1 VTQPRV
7 VLASCSVA
15 LVALVVVTGALLGP
29 DGARTWLLVCGA
41 AAVFAAAQTASSN
54 PADLTPTL
62 LLALPPVLGLLAGD
76 SPAWLIGPLGALL
89 LAASEL
95 NALAWEC
102 RGADSLSAANR
113 RRLADVFRLVALGAG
128 ASLVVG
134 LVAG

>member
-1 VTQPRV
+1 MTRPRV

-15 LVALVVVTGALLGP
+15 LVALVVITGALLGP
-29 DGARTWLLVCGA
+29 EGARTWLLVCGG
-41 AAVFAAAQTASSN
+41 AAVFAAVQAASSN

-62 LLALPPVLGLLAGD
+62 VLALPPVLGLLVGG

-102 RGADSLSAANR
+102 GGADALSAAKR
-113 RRLADVFRLVALGAG
+113 RRLVDVIRLVALGAG
-128 ASLVVG
+128 ASLLVG
-134 LVAG
+134 LVA